1 MPSVIKS
8 ISGNSSGISST
19 RTPILHPYLWRSLD
33 MLAVKARRAWKW
45 EAAGWDGPEGECA
58 RYVMASPSSFRA
70 ALGPPA
76 FGRRP
81 SLSCLACDREALII
95 LQPIV
100 TYTHAQYYDW
110 GVPFPSVAPYRKVLA
125 WRGDVSDCVR
135 GAMNE
140 WTHGTLDSWAWV
152 TSDYVPGSSRCV
164 LWRHRLS
171 GPWRPL
177 HAPSARVTHRHSP
190 RDSPVFA
197 SLSGLPLR

>member
-1 MPSVIKS
+1 
-8 ISGNSSGISST
+8 
-19 RTPILHPYLWRSLD
+19 

-164 LWRHRLS
+164 CGVTGLANPGDLYTPHQRASLI
-171 GPWRPL
+171 
-177 HAPSARVTHRHSP
+177 VTHPEIPQSSLP
-190 RDSPVFA
+190 SQVFHFA
-197 SLSGLPLR
+197 DRRGIGGCMAMMSQPAGIGWV